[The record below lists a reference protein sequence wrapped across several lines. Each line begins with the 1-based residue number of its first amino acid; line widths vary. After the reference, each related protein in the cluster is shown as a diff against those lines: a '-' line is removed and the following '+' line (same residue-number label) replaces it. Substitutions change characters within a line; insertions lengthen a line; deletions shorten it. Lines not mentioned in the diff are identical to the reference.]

1 MAIFNAEPVVTPKE
15 RISISG
21 TRWINRQSEVDFH
34 HDDMLPALRGLLCSR
49 GVKSAEEADA
59 FLEIDIDS
67 LGDPFLLPDMMKAAE
82 KVNETI
88 NVRGRIRVFG
98 DYDTDGITSC
108 ALLVRAFNALAGAE
122 ITDWYIPHRI
132 DDGYGL
138 NADAVDKALA
148 DGITLGITV
157 DNGITSIEVLKHA
170 QEIGLPMIVTDH
182 HEPGENLPEAV
193 AVVNPKIA
201 GCEYPYREL
210 AGVGVAYNLLR
221 AVCKLRKM
229 PDTAPQKFLDLT
241 AIGTIADVAP
251 LLGENRIIAH
261 CGLLTINH
269 NNKKIGIPALL
280 RAADIKTTINSR
292 DIAFKLAPRLNAAG
306 RVAHAEASLKLLLS
320 KDRSEADQLARMLCQ
335 NNAERQEE
343 EKRTLESAIAMVT
356 EEDLATRRVLVLSSP
371 DWHPGVIGIVAS
383 RLVERYNRPAVLI
396 AVENKVGK
404 GSARARDP
412 FHLWDALNE
421 CSKLLN
427 RFGGHRVA
435 AGFEIKEANI
445 KKLREAMDKIGH
457 RTLTEDDM
465 LPKID
470 IDGWAELCD
479 VTTNFAY
486 QVEKMQPFGMA
497 NPEPTFAIES
507 AIVDCVSCRGTEGQ
521 HLNLML
527 RANQVGRCVSAIWFD
542 GGKYANKL
550 RAGDKVDIAGTISLN
565 IYMGT
570 TTAQLKVKDI
580 RV

>member
-15 RISISG
+15 RNSISG
-21 TRWINRQSEVDFH
+21 TRWINKHSELDFH

-49 GVKSAEEADA
+49 GIKSAEEADA
-59 FLEIDIDS
+59 FLDIDINS
-67 LGDPFLLPDMMKAAE
+67 LGDPFLLPDMLKAAE
-82 KVNETI
+82 KIDETI
-88 NVRGRIRVFG
+88 RNRGRIRIFG

-108 ALLVRAFNALAGAE
+108 ALLVRAFNALSGQE
-122 ITDWYIPHRI
+122 LTDWYIPHRI

-138 NADAVDKALA
+138 NADAIDAALA
-148 DGITLGITV
+148 DGISLGITV
-157 DNGITSIEVLKHA
+157 DNGITSIDVLQHA
-170 QEIGLPMIVTDH
+170 QDIGLPMIVTDH
-182 HEPGENLPEAV
+182 HEPGENLPVAV
-193 AVVNPKIA
+193 AVVNPKIP
-201 GCEYPYREL
+201 GHTYPYREL

-221 AVCKLRKM
+221 AVCKLRKL
-229 PDTAPQKFLDLT
+229 PDSAPQKFLDLT

-261 CGLLTINH
+261 HGLLTINH
-269 NNKKIGIPALL
+269 NNRKIGIPALL
-280 RAADIKTTINSR
+280 RAADITTRVNSR
-292 DIAFKLAPRLNAAG
+292 DVAFKIAPRLNAAG
-306 RVAHAEASLKLLLS
+306 RVAHAETSLKLLLS
-320 KDRSEADQLARMLCQ
+320 KDPAEADQLARSLCQ

-343 EKRTLESAIAMVT
+343 EKSTLESALAMVT
-356 EEDLATRRVLVLSSP
+356 EEDLATRRVLVLSSQ

-383 RLVERYNRPAVLI
+383 RLVDRFNRPCVMI

-412 FHLWDALNE
+412 FHLWEALDE

-445 KKLREAMDKIGH
+445 KKLREAIDKIGH
-457 RTLTEDDM
+457 RTLTEEDL
-465 LPKID
+465 LPRIE

-486 QVEKMQPFGMA
+486 QVEKMQPFGMG
-497 NPEPTFAIES
+497 NPEPTFAIEN
-507 AIVDCVSCRGTEGQ
+507 AIIDCVSARGTEGQ

-527 RANQVGRCVSAIWFD
+527 RANQVGRCVSAIWFNA
-542 GGKYANKL
+542 GEYTTKL
-550 RAGDKVDIAGTISLN
+550 RSGDKVDIAGTISLN
-565 IYMGT
+565 TYMGT

-580 RV
+580 RI